1 MNVITDEPV
10 TGVADRVAAVAGL
23 GDDAADGLLKSLT
36 ANWGCPSRPSAACPT
51 SPGG

>member
-23 GDDAADGLLKSLT
+23 PATTRRTGSSS
-36 ANWGCPSRPSAACPT
+36 SR
-51 SPGG
+51 